1 MGKKAAAVARHA
13 IALAV
18 GVRTARSAI
27 NEAISYTHKI
37 TWKDWKGEVID
48 VTEVKHGS
56 IPGHEVPK
64 RPSTRRYDFQFEE
77 WVPPLKEATSDATYQ
92 ARFLE
97 KRKGSNPIV
106 FGMYNHV
113 TKLNTHFVSYYDD
126 GYFQTPASETNRPLT
141 TFALSLALSTGYMC
155 LDPADNAL
163 YVKNLLYNIGCTKVA
178 VNDYYLSGRK
188 DMENIGVAIGLRECD
203 MPTLFIAIKGS
214 HYGAEFGGNMT
225 VGTVDEANGRHMG
238 FATAK
243 DRVMDFVR
251 DTIREFGL
259 SGRVRMLTT
268 GYSRGGAVSN
278 LVASGLTDMVLD
290 GTLEGDFGVTMER
303 DDMYGFCF
311 EPALCQYDNAPR
323 EDRYPNIL
331 SVIDP
336 NDLVTKVPP
345 VRYGFTLYGR
355 RKYLKSNDPQTVT
368 RMLRYMDKYFG
379 PGVSSYY
386 NVPGFVKHS
395 GVETLD
401 QLMDMVINRAVGTYG
416 DRDYYVKH
424 LQDDLAY
431 TIFAI
436 MTNLDEAR
444 RTLAAFDP
452 SRLSFK
458 DTLEALFN
466 RKVFVER
473 ASKYVID
480 FNTATNTDTKRML
493 SVAGQGYDLVKRTK
507 PDDLYKIFVGLR
519 SNYKRIG
526 TPHYPLGPLSFLL
539 AEDPNYRI

>member
-1 MGKKAAAVARHA
+1 MGKRTAAVARHA
-13 IALAV
+13 LALAV
-18 GVRTARSAI
+18 GVRNARSAI
-27 NEAISYTHKI
+27 NDVIPSTHMI
-37 TWKDWKGEVID
+37 TWKDWNGEVIGI
-48 VTEVKHGS
+48 TAVKHGS
-56 IPGHEVPK
+56 IPEHDPPM
-64 RPSTRRYDFQFEE
+64 RPSTRRYEFRFEE
-77 WVPPLKEATSDATYQ
+77 WVPPIKEATSDATYQ
-92 ARFLE
+92 ARYLE
-97 KRKGSNPIV
+97 RKKGSDATV

-113 TKLNTHFVSYYDD
+113 TKRNTHFVTYYRD
-126 GYFQTPASETNRPLT
+126 GYFQVPASEENRPLT
-141 TFALSLALSTGYMC
+141 TFALALALSTGYKC

-163 YVKNLLYNIGCTKVA
+163 YVTDLLKDIGCTRVA

-188 DMENIGVAIGLRECD
+188 DMENIGVAIGLKECD

-214 HYGAEFGGNMT
+214 HYGAEFGGNMA
-225 VGTVDEANGRHMG
+225 VGKADEAEGRHMG
-238 FATAK
+238 FAAAR
-243 DRVMDFVR
+243 DRVMEFIR
-251 DTIREFGL
+251 DTIGEFGL
-259 SGRVRMLTT
+259 SGRVRMLTA

-278 LVASGLTDMVLD
+278 LVASGLTDMILD
-290 GTLEGDFGVTMER
+290 GTLEEEFGVTMER

-311 EPALCQYDNAPR
+311 EPALCQYDSDHR

-355 RKYLKSNDPQTVT
+355 RKILKSNDPDTVA
-368 RMLRYMDKYFG
+368 RMLRYMEKYFG
-379 PGVSSYY
+379 PGISSYY
-386 NVPGFVKHS
+386 NVPGFVKHP

-416 DRDYYVKH
+416 DRDYYVMH
-424 LQDDLAY
+424 LQNDLAY

-436 MTNLDEAR
+436 MTNLDAAR
-444 RTLAAFDP
+444 RTMAAFNP
-452 SRLSFK
+452 SSLSFK

-493 SVAGQGYDLVKRTK
+493 SVAGQGYDLLKRTK
-507 PDDLYKIFVGLR
+507 PDDLYKIFVGMR

>member
-27 NEAISYTHKI
+27 NEVRTSTHTI
-37 TWKDWKGEVID
+37 TWKDWKGETID
-48 VTEVKHGS
+48 ITEVKHGS
-56 IPGHEVPK
+56 IPEHAPPK
-64 RPSTRRYDFQFEE
+64 RLSTRGYGFQFEE
-77 WVPPLKEATSDATYQ
+77 WVPPVKEATSDATYH

-97 KRKGSNPIV
+97 KKKGRNPIV

-113 TKLNTHFVSYYDD
+113 TGLNTHFVTYYKDE
-126 GYFQTPASETNRPLT
+126 YFQVPASEENRSLT
-141 TFALSLALSTGYMC
+141 TFALSLALSTGYKCM
-155 LDPADNAL
+155 DPSDNAL
-163 YVKNLLYNIGCTKVA
+163 YVKNLLYNVGCIRVA

-188 DMENIGVAIGLRECD
+188 DMENIGVAIGMKECD

-225 VGTVDEANGRHMG
+225 VGRADEANGRHMG
-238 FATAK
+238 FATAR
-243 DRVMDFVR
+243 DRVMEFIH
-251 DTIREFGL
+251 DTIKEFGL

-290 GTLEGDFGVTMER
+290 GTLEERFGVTMER

-311 EPALCQYDNAPR
+311 EPALCQYDTESR

-355 RKYLKSNDPQTVT
+355 RKILRSNDPETVS
-368 RMLRYMDKYFG
+368 RMLRYMDRYFG
-379 PGVSSYY
+379 PGTSSYY

-416 DRDYYVKH
+416 DRDYYVEN

-431 TIFAI
+431 TIYVI

-444 RTLAAFDP
+444 RTMAAFDP
-452 SRLSFK
+452 AKLSFK

-493 SVAGQGYDLVKRTK
+493 AVAGQGYDLLKRTK

-526 TPHYPLGPLSFLL
+526 TPHYPLGPLSFLMV
-539 AEDPNYRI
+539 EDPNYHI